1 MPKINVYLPD
11 DLAETVRSLNVP
23 VSAICQRALEQSVRR
38 VAAIRAADPAD
49 LSALDGARATDRFRG
64 ALRLAVGRATGEVG
78 TSDLLHGLL
87 SEGDNLALRVLPAL
101 DVDVAALRRT
111 LPERSGAAGGSSWS
125 AEAASALELAVVE
138 ALGLGHNYVGCE
150 HLLLGLVVE
159 PGGGGGRALREA
171 GVDVRSAR
179 RAVTAALSGY
189 EQLRA
194 NTPAPD
200 QDAALAAVTGLVRRE
215 LAPLVERISRLEQR
229 G

>member
-11 DLAETVRSLNVP
+11 DLAETVRALDVP

-49 LSALDGARATDRFRG
+49 LSGLERVTDRFRG
-64 ALRLAVGRATGEVG
+64 ALALAAARATGEVG

-87 SEGDNLALRVLPAL
+87 TEGDNLAARVLPTL
-101 DVDVAALRRT
+101 DVDVAALRRAV
-111 LPERSGAAGGSSWS
+111 PERPDASGGRTWS
-125 AEAASALELAVVE
+125 AEAASALELSVVE
-138 ALGLGHNYVGCE
+138 ALALGHNYVGCE
-150 HLLLGLVVE
+150 HLLLGLVAE
-159 PGGGGGRALREA
+159 PDGGGGRALRAA
-171 GVDVRSAR
+171 GADVRSVR

-194 NTPAPD
+194 NSPAPD
-200 QDAALAAVTGLVRRE
+200 QGAALAAVTGLVRRE